1 LIGVSVY
8 AAIWPFFTVERF
20 DWSPGMIGV
29 SLTLYGVC
37 FAVIQGTLVKPAIH
51 YFGERRVVVLGFIA
65 EIFAL
70 LVVTLIPYGWLMLA
84 FTPMAALGV
93 IAQPPLQAIM
103 SKAVG
108 DQNQGTLQGVIASLN
123 AIAMIITP
131 ISMSWL
137 FYRFT
142 TPDAPFYFPSAPFLV
157 SALLVAIALALF
169 TRSQRKKD
177 R

>member
-1 LIGVSVY
+1 
-8 AAIWPFFTVERF
+8 
-20 DWSPGMIGV
+20 
-29 SLTLYGVC
+29 
-37 FAVIQGTLVKPAIH
+37 
-51 YFGERRVVVLGFIA
+51 
-65 EIFAL
+65 
-70 LVVTLIPYGWLMLA
+70 MLA

-108 DQNQGTLQGVIASLN
+108 DHNQGTLQGVIASLN

-142 TPDAPFYFPSAPFLV
+142 TQYAPFYFPSAPFLV